1 LEKHSLS
8 DKTNLAVFPITVDIT
23 TLSIPQLRA
32 LQSRLSSELEHLTN
46 SHAKLRA
53 AQSKFRDCV
62 RSINDGIIGPKKTTT
77 KETEEDKSNSILVP
91 LTSSLYVKGRL
102 ANRDK
107 VIVDVGTGFYVEKV
121 RGYFICLC
129 AFKEVFRPGVFCI
142 SLFLPS
148 SFSFLT
154 KLINIRQ
161 TASKAIDFYN
171 RKAKELETNLQ
182 DLEKIVQGKSSNLRV
197 IEDGKSPT
205 SA

>member
-1 LEKHSLS
+1 MMPQSNS
-8 DKTNLAVFPITVDIT
+8 PAAASSPNDDGSSGVVDIT

-62 RSINDGIIGPKKTTT
+62 RSINDGIIEPKKTT

-107 VIVDVGTGFYVEKV
+107 VIVDVGTGFYVEK
-121 RGYFICLC
+121 
-129 AFKEVFRPGVFCI
+129 
-142 SLFLPS
+142 
-148 SFSFLT
+148 
-154 KLINIRQ
+154 

-197 IEDGKSPT
+197 IEDVLRQKVLSGEAAT
-205 SA
+205 SGHSLAAT

>member
-1 LEKHSLS
+1 VRSHLPFNWKT
-8 DKTNLAVFPITVDIT
+8 DKTNLAVFPIIVDIT
-23 TLSIPQLRA
+23 TLSVPQLRA

-62 RSINDGIIGPKKTTT
+62 RSINDGIIGPKKTT

-121 RGYFICLC
+121 CGYFLCLC
-129 AFKEVFRPGVFCI
+129 AFKEVFRLGAFCLHSLILI
-142 SLFLPS
+142 SLFPPS

-154 KLINIRQ
+154 KLINIR
-161 TASKAIDFYN
+161 
-171 RKAKELETNLQ
+171 
-182 DLEKIVQGKSSNLRV
+182 
-197 IEDGKSPT
+197 
-205 SA
+205 